1 MIQNYHLTKIKNIK
15 DFQKIDTKQTEWVKQ
30 WHIHIPS
37 KVTLDFWGI
46 LEQQHLQ
53 NFNLWHEED
62 KARSPK
68 ASDSQIATVKKA
80 IDTLNQKRNDL
91 IEKLDEF
98 FIQWFISNKI
108 ELSETAKLCSE
119 TPGSMIDRCSIMALK
134 IYHMEEQTHRNDVDS
149 KHIEQA
155 IEKVNIL
162 KIQRDDLLNCLYQL
176 LHEVTLG
183 TSKFKIYRQFK
194 MYNDPSLNPSIY
206 NSLKTSIA

>member
-1 MIQNYHLTKIKNIK
+1 
-15 DFQKIDTKQTEWVKQ
+15 
-30 WHIHIPS
+30 
-37 KVTLDFWGI
+37 
-46 LEQQHLQ
+46 
-53 NFNLWHEED
+53 
-62 KARSPK
+62 
-68 ASDSQIATVKKA
+68 
-80 IDTLNQKRNDL
+80 
-91 IEKLDEF
+91 
-98 FIQWFISNKI
+98 
-108 ELSETAKLCSE
+108 
-119 TPGSMIDRCSIMALK
+119 
-134 IYHMEEQTHRNDVDS
+134 MEEQTHRNDVDS